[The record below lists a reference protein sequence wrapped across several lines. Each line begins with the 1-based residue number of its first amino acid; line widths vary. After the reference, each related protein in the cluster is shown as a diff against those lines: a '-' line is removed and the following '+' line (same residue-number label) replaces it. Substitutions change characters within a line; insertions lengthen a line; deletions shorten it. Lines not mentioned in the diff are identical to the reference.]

1 VGRCPGARAYLPEE
15 IAYAVMCIAAG
26 QSLTA
31 VANELDRDRSGLLR
45 TLKSLGYPTAP
56 QRLTPA
62 QRRAETLAR
71 IDFLR
76 PLSREEIKDR
86 ILRLRRAPPR
96 PPPSGSPPPPPERWT
111 QPHLPSSSESPAD

>member
-1 VGRCPGARAYLPEE
+1 
-15 IAYAVMCIAAG
+15 MCIAAG

-56 QRLTPA
+56 ERLIPA

-71 IDFLR
+71 IESLR
-76 PLSREEIKDR
+76 PLSREEIKGR
-86 ILRLRRAPPR
+86 ILHLRRAAPPTAADH
-96 PPPSGSPPPPPERWT
+96 WT
-111 QPHLPSSSESPAD
+111 QPHLPNSSGSPANRSSQNPAEE